1 MAAAPVVVDTSI
13 VVKWYLPE
21 KGSEEASRLRME
33 WERAGAPIMMPE
45 LVRAEFA
52 NAIWSHRQL
61 KSEEEKRIVF
71 QFLDMPFEIMPM
83 ESGLVQKALELAI
96 EMDAMVYDC
105 IYLALAVL
113 ADARL
118 ITADAQF
125 ARKAQGYPVEVLQ

>member
-1 MAAAPVVVDTSI
+1 MVVDTSI

-125 ARKAQGYPVEVLQ
+125 AKKAEKYPVELLR

>member
-13 VVKWYLPE
+13 AVKWYLPE
-21 KGSEEASRLRME
+21 KGSEQASRLRMG

-52 NAIWSHRQL
+52 NAIWSHGQL
-61 KSEEEKRIVF
+61 KPEEKKRIVF

-83 ESGLVQKALELAI
+83 ESELIRKAFELAM
-96 EMDAMVYDC
+96 EMDATVYDC
-105 IYLALAVL
+105 IFLALAIL

-118 ITADAQF
+118 VTADAQF
-125 ARKAQGYPVEVLQ
+125 ARKAHGYPVELLQ

>member
-13 VVKWYLPE
+13 VVKWSLPE
-21 KGSEEASRLRME
+21 NGSEEASRLRME

-61 KSEEEKRIVF
+61 RAEEKRRIVF

-83 ESGLVQKALELAI
+83 ESELIRKAFELALEL
-96 EMDAMVYDC
+96 DATVYDC
-105 IYLALAVL
+105 IYLALAMF

-118 ITADAQF
+118 VTADAQF
-125 ARKAQGYPVEVLQ
+125 AKKAHGYPVEVL

>member
-13 VVKWYLPE
+13 AVKWYLPE

-45 LVRAEFA
+45 LV
-52 NAIWSHRQL
+52 H
-61 KSEEEKRIVF
+61 
-71 QFLDMPFEIMPM
+71 
-83 ESGLVQKALELAI
+83 KALELAI
-96 EMDAMVYDC
+96 EMDATVYDC
-105 IYLALAVL
+105 IYLALAIF

-125 ARKAQGYPVEVLQ
+125 AKKAEKYPVELLR